1 MSTEGPCEN
10 ATSPINI
17 TTSDLVCSNV
27 CDYKYSYAL
36 SDCQLSNQGD
46 YIAIKTNT
54 TGNNVTFNNTPFNLI
69 ETRLYQ
75 PSLHTFNGV
84 HLTAELIIQ
93 HMSGD
98 QNLLICIPVTTSNG
112 KSKSVD
118 FFNSFLP
125 YAPQN
130 EGAQTNV
137 NVNNWS
143 LNNVVPI
150 GGYYYY
156 RATAPFPPCTGIF
169 NIIVFDKSSV
179 AQMSSDDLPHLTSV
193 ITRNTLRA
201 RDSPAGGLYYN
212 SSGTISQGAG
222 SNDIYIDCQPVG
234 SGEEEDDDI
243 HVTHIPKPFKH
254 PNFKKF
260 ASSKYASVAI
270 GVILLIVLKKVYD
283 KVLDKL
289 F

>member
-17 TTSDLVCSNV
+17 TTSNLVCSNV
-27 CDYKYSYAL
+27 CNYQYSYAL

-46 YIAIKTNT
+46 YIAIKTNA
-54 TGNNVTFNNTPFNLI
+54 TGNNVTFNNAPYALI

-93 HMSGD
+93 HMGSD
-98 QNLLICIPVTTSNG
+98 KNLLVCIPVTTSDG

-130 EGAQTNV
+130 QGSQTNV

-156 RATAPFPPCTGIF
+156 RGTAPFPPCTGVF
-169 NIIVFDKSSV
+169 NIIVFDK
-179 AQMSSDDLPHLTSV
+179 
-193 ITRNTLRA
+193 
-201 RDSPAGGLYYN
+201 
-212 SSGTISQGAG
+212 
-222 SNDIYIDCQPVG
+222 
-234 SGEEEDDDI
+234 
-243 HVTHIPKPFKH
+243 
-254 PNFKKF
+254 
-260 ASSKYASVAI
+260 
-270 GVILLIVLKKVYD
+270 
-283 KVLDKL
+283 
-289 F
+289 